1 MTDTAVPEHP
11 HDADEPAGTSGPDPL
26 ASEFDLS
33 DPAFITDPAAG
44 ERWLSAPRPVCRG
57 KFADGSDIWVATG
70 YQDVRNVLGEPTL
83 RSRPPGDSHRQS
95 MLSRG
100 VPEDIVDMFDSTL
113 LTMDGADHMRVRR
126 LVTRALSARRMQAL
140 SPAIARVAERL
151 LDGLAAEPEPDLI
164 AHYAHPLAII
174 VICELLGVDEE
185 YREQWREWSET
196 LAQALRPNP
205 EQFAPAVRGMADV
218 TRKLIDARRAEPRD
232 DLISELVEAQE
243 DDSERLNDD
252 ELVALAMVL
261 VQAGHETVR
270 NLIALGALT
279 LLQHP
284 DQLRLFKEN
293 PAIGD
298 RAVAELVRH
307 TAPVKHTFRRFATEP
322 VEIGGVTVQP
332 GEAIQVVLAAANRD
346 PEEFEHPERLDL
358 TREHN
363 PHLGFGRGAH
373 YCLGGSLAL
382 IEGEIALT
390 SLFDRFPDLRP
401 AVDPAEIAPR
411 YLLAMQRFPVLLSP
425 EEEK

>member
-1 MTDTAVPEHP
+1 MTETSAPEHTTDP
-11 HDADEPAGTSGPDPL
+11 DEL

-44 ERWLSAPRPVCRG
+44 ERWLGGPRPVCKG
-57 KFADGSDIWVATG
+57 KFADGSDVWVATG
-70 YQDVRNVLGEPTL
+70 YQDVRAVLSEPTF
-83 RSRPPGDSHRQS
+83 RSRPPGDSHRES

-100 VPEDIVDMFDSTL
+100 IPEDIVDMFDSTL
-113 LTMDGADHMRVRR
+113 LTMDGDDHMRVRR
-126 LVTRALSARRMQAL
+126 LVTRALSARRML
-140 SPAIARVAERL
+140 TLTPAVTAMAHRL
-151 LDGLAAEPEPDLI
+151 LDDLADKPEPDLI
-164 AHYAHPLAII
+164 ADYAHPLAIN
-174 VICELLGVDEE
+174 VICEMLGVDEH

-205 EQFAPAVRGMADV
+205 EQFAPAVRGMARV
-218 TRKLIDARRAEPRD
+218 TKELVEARKAEPRD
-232 DLISELVEAQE
+232 DLISELVQVHEE
-243 DDSERLNDD
+243 DSDRLTDD

-270 NLIALGALT
+270 NLIALGVFT

-284 DQLRLFKEN
+284 DQLKLLKN
-293 PAIGD
+293 DPSIAS

-332 GEAIQVVLAAANRD
+332 GEAVQVVLAAANRD
-346 PEEFEHPERLDL
+346 PAEFGCPADLDV

-373 YCLGGSLAL
+373 YCLGASLAL
-382 IEGEIALT
+382 IEGEVALT
-390 SLFDRFPDLRP
+390 ALFERFPDVRL
-401 AVDPAEIAPR
+401 AAEPAEIAPR
-411 YLLAMQRFPVLLSP
+411 YLLAMQRLPVHLSP
-425 EEEK
+425 ETDER

>member
-1 MTDTAVPEHP
+1 MTDTCPRALTTL
-11 HDADEPAGTSGPDPL
+11 ADEP

-44 ERWLSAPRPVCRG
+44 ERWTGGPRPVCRG
-57 KFADGSDIWVATG
+57 RFADGTDIWVATA
-70 YQDVRNVLGEPTL
+70 YEDVRKVLGEPTL
-83 RSRPPGDSHRQS
+83 RSRPPGDSHRAS

-100 VPEDIVDMFDSTL
+100 IPEDIVDMFDSTL

-140 SPAIARVAERL
+140 TPAITRVAHRL
-151 LDGLAAEPEPDLI
+151 LDDLAGKPEPDLI
-164 AHYAHPLAII
+164 ADYAHPLAII
-174 VICELLGVDEE
+174 VICEMLGVDEH

-205 EQFAPAVRGMADV
+205 EQFAPAVRGMARM
-218 TRKLIDARRAEPRD
+218 TKEIIEARQAEPRD
-232 DLISELVEAQE
+232 DLISELVQVHEE
-243 DDSERLNDD
+243 DSDRLTDD

-270 NLIALGALT
+270 NLIALGVFT

-284 DQLRLFKEN
+284 EQLQQFKDD
-293 PAIGD
+293 PSLAAK
-298 RAVAELVRH
+298 AVAELVRH

-322 VEIGGVTVQP
+322 VEIGAVTVQP

-346 PEEFEHPERLDL
+346 PEEFEQPQELDL

-373 YCLGGSLAL
+373 YCLGASLAL
-382 IEGEIALT
+382 IEGEVALT
-390 SLFDRFPDLRP
+390 ALFERFPDLQL

-411 YLLAMQRFPVLLSP
+411 YLLAMQRLPVHLTP
-425 EEEK
+425 RKGEE

>member
-1 MTDTAVPEHP
+1 MTDTCPRALTTLA
-11 HDADEPAGTSGPDPL
+11 DAP

-44 ERWLSAPRPVCRG
+44 ERWTGGPRPVCRG
-57 KFADGSDIWVATG
+57 RFADGTDIWVATA
-70 YQDVRNVLGEPTL
+70 YEDVRKVLGEPTL
-83 RSRPPGDSHRQS
+83 RSRPPGDSHRES

-100 VPEDIVDMFDSTL
+100 IPEDIVDMFDSTL

-140 SPAIARVAERL
+140 TPAITRVAHRL
-151 LDGLAAEPEPDLI
+151 LDDLAGKPEPDLI
-164 AHYAHPLAII
+164 ADYAHPLAII
-174 VICELLGVDEE
+174 VICEMLGVDEH
-185 YREQWREWSET
+185 YREQWRDWSET

-205 EQFAPAVRGMADV
+205 EQFAPAVRGMARM
-218 TRKLIDARRAEPRD
+218 TKEIIEARQAEPRD
-232 DLISELVEAQE
+232 DLISELVQVHEE
-243 DDSERLNDD
+243 DSDRLTDD

-270 NLIALGALT
+270 NLIALGVFT

-284 DQLRLFKEN
+284 EQLKQFTSDPSIAAK
-293 PAIGD
+293 
-298 RAVAELVRH
+298 AVAELVRH

-346 PEEFEHPERLDL
+346 PEEFEQPQELDL

-373 YCLGGSLAL
+373 YCLGASLAL
-382 IEGEIALT
+382 IEGEVALT
-390 SLFDRFPDLRP
+390 ALFERFPDLQL

-411 YLLAMQRFPVLLSP
+411 YLLAMQRLPVHLTP
-425 EEEK
+425 RKGEE

>member
-1 MTDTAVPEHP
+1 MTDTCPRALTTL
-11 HDADEPAGTSGPDPL
+11 ADEP

-44 ERWLSAPRPVCRG
+44 ERWTGGPHPVCRG
-57 KFADGSDIWVATG
+57 RFADGTDIWVATA
-70 YQDVRNVLGEPTL
+70 YEDVRKVLGEPTL
-83 RSRPPGDSHRQS
+83 RSRPPGDSHRAS

-100 VPEDIVDMFDSTL
+100 IPEDIVDMFDSTL

-140 SPAIARVAERL
+140 TPAITRVAHRL
-151 LDGLAAEPEPDLI
+151 LDDLAGKPEPDLI
-164 AHYAHPLAII
+164 ADYAHPLAII
-174 VICELLGVDEE
+174 VICEMLGVDEH

-205 EQFAPAVRGMADV
+205 EQFAPAVRGMARM
-218 TRKLIDARRAEPRD
+218 TKEIIEARQAEPRD
-232 DLISELVEAQE
+232 DLISELVQVHEE
-243 DDSERLNDD
+243 DSDRLTDD

-270 NLIALGALT
+270 NLIALGVFT

-284 DQLRLFKEN
+284 EQLRQFKDD
-293 PAIGD
+293 PSLAA

-346 PEEFEHPERLDL
+346 PEEFESPQELDL

-373 YCLGGSLAL
+373 YCLGASLAL
-382 IEGEIALT
+382 IEGEVALT
-390 SLFDRFPDLRP
+390 ALFERFPDLQL

-411 YLLAMQRFPVLLSP
+411 YLLAMQRLPVHLTP
-425 EEEK
+425 RKGEE